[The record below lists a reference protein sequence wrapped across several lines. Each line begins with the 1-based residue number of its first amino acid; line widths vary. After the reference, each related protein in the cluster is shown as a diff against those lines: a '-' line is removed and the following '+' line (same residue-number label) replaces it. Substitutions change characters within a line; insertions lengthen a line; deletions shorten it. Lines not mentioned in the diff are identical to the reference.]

1 METKYSNED
10 ATSQVQLEFFQIIK
24 NADKYR
30 VIKSN
35 LLEAEIFIF
44 TKISIIEPKTKICF
58 GTDKFLVS
66 NPVNWE
72 FTVDNITCRSNFQ
85 THLDLSFNV
94 SKDAQILISSLVM
107 KKFSSYKE
115 LYNY

>member
-35 LLEAEIFIF
+35 LLGAKIFII

-58 GTDKFLVS
+58 EETSF
-66 NPVNWE
+66 WY
-72 FTVDNITCRSNFQ
+72 Q
-85 THLDLSFNV
+85 TL
-94 SKDAQILISSLVM
+94 
-107 KKFSSYKE
+107 
-115 LYNY
+115 

>member
-35 LLEAEIFIF
+35 LINKSRNFIN

-58 GTDKFLVS
+58 
-66 NPVNWE
+66 E
-72 FTVDNITCRSNFQ
+72 Q
-85 THLDLSFNV
+85 TSV
-94 SKDAQILISSLVM
+94 
-107 KKFSSYKE
+107 
-115 LYNY
+115 

>member
-10 ATSQVQLEFFQIIK
+10 ATSQVQLEFFQIIE

-35 LLEAEIFIF
+35 LLKAEIFII

-58 GTDKFLVS
+58 
-66 NPVNWE
+66 E
-72 FTVDNITCRSNFQ
+72 Q
-85 THLDLSFNV
+85 TSF
-94 SKDAQILISSLVM
+94 
-107 KKFSSYKE
+107 
-115 LYNY
+115 